1 MSITWWD
8 KRNTKRRIILHHV
21 WNLLASQSASQLSV
35 CVFLTR
41 LSDVLRPKG
50 DSSLKWARLDIV
62 RGPGDKGMGG
72 GGIMI
77 VSMGSRQRVTTNR
90 RR

>member
-1 MSITWWD
+1 MTHNI
-8 KRNTKRRIILHHV
+8 
-21 WNLLASQSASQLSV
+21 ASCVESSRQSVSQLSV

-62 RGPGDKGMGG
+62 RGPGERGKGGREG
-72 GGIMI
+72 ALGLL
-77 VSMGSRQRVTTNR
+77 
-90 RR
+90 